1 MVRTLDRNHDHGE
14 GTMDDQVRRGSITRQ
29 LKHRKM
35 KIEQIYTG
43 CLAQGAYYIESNGE
57 VAIIDPLRESQPYI
71 DRAEKNGAK
80 IKYVLETHFHADF
93 VSGHVDLAKRT
104 GATIVYGPNANPDF
118 KAHIAEDGEELK
130 LGNVI
135 IKVLHTPGH
144 TMESTTYLLIDEN
157 VNPHCIF
164 SGDTLFIG
172 DVGRPD
178 LAQKMG
184 SLTQEDL
191 AGHLYDSL
199 HTKIMTLPDDV
210 IVYPAHGAGSACGK
224 NMSKETY
231 DTLGNQKK
239 VNYALK
245 AGTKEQFIK
254 EVTDGILP
262 PPAYFPQNVAMN
274 KGTIP
279 SLDKVKELGMRALT
293 PDQLELVVEGEGAL
307 VLDTRAPQT
316 FKDGFVPRSINI
328 GLKGDFAPWVGA
340 MIPDVK
346 TPIVIVADEGNE
358 DETVTRLARVGYDN
372 VFGYLEGG
380 INAWKKAGRE
390 ADTLQSI
397 SAEEFA
403 TRMKKGKLNVFDV
416 RKQGEWEAEHLENA
430 KHASLQFLNDHLA
443 EFNRTEPNYI
453 HCAGGYRS
461 MIASS
466 VLKSR
471 GYHNVIDVAGGFA
484 AIKKTDLATTA
495 FVCPSTLK
503 N

>member
-1 MVRTLDRNHDHGE
+1 
-14 GTMDDQVRRGSITRQ
+14 
-29 LKHRKM
+29 M
-35 KIEQIYTG
+35 KLEQIYTG

-57 VAIIDPLRESQPYI
+57 AAVIDPLRESQPYI
-71 DRAEKNGAK
+71 DRAEKGGAT

-104 GATIVYGPNANPDF
+104 GATIIYGPNAKMDF
-118 KAHIAEDGEELK
+118 AAHIATDGEELK
-130 LGNVI
+130 VGKVT

-144 TMESTTYLLIDEN
+144 TMESTTYLLLDEN
-157 VNPHCIF
+157 GKPHCIF

-184 SLTQEDL
+184 SLTMEDL

-224 NMSKETY
+224 NMSKETS
-231 DTLGNQKK
+231 DMLGNQKK

-245 AGTKEQFIK
+245 AATKEQFIK

-274 KGTIP
+274 KGAIP
-279 SLDKVKELGMRALT
+279 SLDTVKEKGLRGLT
-293 PDQLELVVEGEGAL
+293 PDQLELIVESEGAL
-307 VLDTRAPQT
+307 VLDTRSAQT

-328 GLKGDFAPWVGA
+328 GLRGEFAPWVGA

-346 TPIVIVADEGNE
+346 QPLVIVADEGSE
-358 DETVTRLARVGYDN
+358 DEAVTRLARVGYDN
-372 VFGYLEGG
+372 VVGYLKGG
-380 INAWKKAGRE
+380 MAAWKKDGRE
-390 ADTLQSI
+390 SDSLESI

-403 TRMKKGKLNVFDV
+403 KRMKADKLNVFDV
-416 RKQGEWEAEHLENA
+416 RKQSEWDAEHLEHA
-430 KHASLQFLNDHLA
+430 KHTSLQFLNDHIA
-443 EFNRTEPNYI
+443 DFRKTEPNYL

-461 MIASS
+461 MIAAS
-466 VLKSR
+466 VLKAR
-471 GYHNVIDVAGGFA
+471 DYHNLVEIAGGFSG
-484 AIKKTDLATTA
+484 IRNTDLATTEFA
-495 FVCPSTLK
+495 CPSK
-503 N
+503 AAK